1 MQDNLLL
8 VEHKKRSY
16 NCQDGPIFREFFFFW
31 RVGGGGG
38 RRGRAGGKLSCIN
51 LVLKNKGRGAS
62 VSSPEKRDAYL
73 RGCTVRKENEVEL
86 VH

>member
-1 MQDNLLL
+1 MSRWAHL
-8 VEHKKRSY
+8 S
-16 NCQDGPIFREFFFFW
+16 GIFFFFFFW
-31 RVGGGGG
+31 GGEGGGGG
-38 RRGRAGGKLSCIN
+38 RWGRAGGNLSFIN

-73 RGCTVRKENEVEL
+73 RGCTVRKENEAEL

>member
-8 VEHKKRSY
+8 VEHKKGSC
-16 NCQDGPIFREFFFFW
+16 NCQDGPIFREFFFF
-31 RVGGGGG
+31 GGGGG
-38 RRGRAGGKLSCIN
+38 EEGRRAGGNLSFIN